1 MSYANGTAHFNL
13 PQTVGTDKRDWSDT
27 NEAFA
32 KLDAAVQA
40 NTDANT
46 ASAEN
51 ITVLQNEVSQ
61 NTKDIANHATE
72 ISALQND
79 MTEAKS
85 GIANNAT
92 NIAANTASIG
102 DVRTDTADM
111 ITAYNETS
119 AQSKHYYAQGDYF
132 IYNNVLYRATATINV
147 DATIIP
153 NTNCAAT
160 NVTTELLNLVGGGSG
175 LEGVRNDL
183 EGMVCFYSEAD
194 TTSDHDYA
202 VGDYFIYDDK
212 LYKVNAAIGTGDTII
227 PNSNCTVTTITSELI
242 GNTSIYAPAVNL
254 QVGEETAT
262 ITESVFV
269 GIDNKDGRYSR
280 LTFHATGPENQ
291 TANVGYSDDILVE
304 NHNVTTGGTAT
315 STMTN
320 ITSAVLTNN
329 YHNFENIDIS
339 ASKGHYCY
347 IYMTNSA
354 GGIAAYVN
362 FISLA

>member
-212 LYKVNAAIGTGDTII
+212 LYKVNAVIATGDTII
-227 PNSNCTVTTITSELI
+227 PNSNCSVTTITANIPSKLNYYQNI
-242 GNTSIYAPAVNL
+242 LPITGYLYDDTYTSSDTAVWAYDNTDNSLSSI
-254 QVGEETAT
+254 
-262 ITESVFV
+262 SVCFT
-269 GIDNKDGRYSR
+269 GRIVVT
-280 LTFHATGPENQ
+280 LKIA
-291 TANVGYSDDILVE
+291 YSDTVNGYLT
-304 NHNVTTGGTAT
+304 N
-315 STMTN
+315 SLTN
-320 ITSAVLTNN
+320 IWSGSRSENESCVLKENVDVTASQGHYLVLTGSTTKG
-329 YHNFENIDIS
+329 NILDWGFVITALS
-339 ASKGHYCY
+339 
-347 IYMTNSA
+347 
-354 GGIAAYVN
+354 
-362 FISLA
+362 